1 MRHPHP
7 GTWARCAGLQHAW
20 SAGCWAAL
28 LNLSAVPS
36 KHQSRQPRP
45 HLCHTGTTLLQVGI
59 VAGLLLVTTDRRDI
73 DTQAVVARI
82 RRLLS
87 QRTLAV
93 SRSMRDLSS
102 LARWPGA
109 ADD

>member
-1 MRHPHP
+1 M
-7 GTWARCAGLQHAW
+7 
-20 SAGCWAAL
+20 
-28 LNLSAVPS
+28 
-36 KHQSRQPRP
+36 
-45 HLCHTGTTLLQVGI
+45 
-59 VAGLLLVTTDRRDI
+59 AGLLLVTTDRRDI